1 MEEIRHL
8 EDEVQHWKDLY
19 QEDTRLLQELNEKP
33 NAMERLARERYFMKR
48 PNEDIFIIK

>member
-1 MEEIRHL
+1 MTAKEIRGL
-8 EDEVQHWKDLY
+8 S
-19 QEDTRLLQELNEKP
+19 LQELNEKP